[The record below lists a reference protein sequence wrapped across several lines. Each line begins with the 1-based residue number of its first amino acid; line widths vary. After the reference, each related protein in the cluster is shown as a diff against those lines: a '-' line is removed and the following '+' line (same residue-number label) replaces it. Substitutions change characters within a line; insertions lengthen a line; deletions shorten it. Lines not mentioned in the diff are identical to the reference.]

1 MDLGSLNLEGIENII
16 NSMSQQDIEQLSSI
30 ASEFFS
36 KGEQDSKADKSNNSG
51 TGIDLETVT
60 KIASVINRLSSM
72 PKDPGCELLSALK
85 PMLSPERRHKA
96 DEAIKMMQIMSLLPL
111 LKDLE

>member
-16 NSMSQQDIEQLSSI
+16 TSMSQSDIERLSSM
-30 ASEFFS
+30 AGEFFGS
-36 KGEQDSKADKSNNSG
+36 AEKESSPKQETTG
-51 TGIDLETVT
+51 GIDFETVT

-72 PKDPGCELLSALK
+72 PKDPGCELLTALK

-96 DEAIKMMQIMSLLPL
+96 DEAIKADWYQAC
-111 LKDLE
+111 